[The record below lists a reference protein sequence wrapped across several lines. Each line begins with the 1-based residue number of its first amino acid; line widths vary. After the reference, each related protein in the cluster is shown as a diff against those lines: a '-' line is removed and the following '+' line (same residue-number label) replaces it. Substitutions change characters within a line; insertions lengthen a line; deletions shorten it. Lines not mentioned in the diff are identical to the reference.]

1 MRERKEKTI
10 KDLTKGDKMTE
21 FIKKIEKLNNP
32 ELFKKLADLY
42 LINPDEAWKE
52 YRLALAKQI
61 IKDKNALFK
70 RLSDL

>member
-1 MRERKEKTI
+1 MREREEKII
-10 KDLTKGDKMTE
+10 KDLTKGDEMTE
-21 FIKKIEKLNNP
+21 FIKKIEKLNSP

-42 LINPDEAWKE
+42 LTNPDEAWKE

-61 IKDKNALFK
+61 IKDKNTLFK